1 MDGRVVFTALI
12 DQILVLLN
20 PLVGFRFLGEGKKE
34 SVEFATR
41 RLSGRVCRRVE
52 GVVEELLEES
62 SSLPLVVGGDGGGG
76 GDLPVRIEPKMRK
89 EEVCRFLDLQSGDV
103 LGNEVFQEG
112 SVHKPPGD
120 LTLFVLGYLRR
131 NVVDGTALAFPWWRG
146 LAEAVAPGAAPSWG
160 GAMADGVPSPFREQ
174 GFAVVQIW
182 RSVRSGCIGRPPA
195 E

>member
-1 MDGRVVFTALI
+1 MVALCSRRLI

-103 LGNEVFQEG
+103 LGNEVFQKVRCINRRVISPSSS
-112 SVHKPPGD
+112 SV
-120 LTLFVLGYLRR
+120 TF
-131 NVVDGTALAFPWWRG
+131 
-146 LAEAVAPGAAPSWG
+146 
-160 GAMADGVPSPFREQ
+160 GAMWSMARRSLSLGGVGWLKLSPQEPRPA
-174 GFAVVQIW
+174 GVARW
-182 RSVRSGCIGRPPA
+182 RTVCQAHFVSRVSQ
-195 E
+195 